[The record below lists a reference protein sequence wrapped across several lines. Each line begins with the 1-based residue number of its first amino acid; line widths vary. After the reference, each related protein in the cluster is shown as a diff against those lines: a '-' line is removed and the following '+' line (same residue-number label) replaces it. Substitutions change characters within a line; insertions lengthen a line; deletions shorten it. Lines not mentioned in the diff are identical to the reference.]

1 MFPEPPMVRAGTA
14 VRRPVPRVCARARV
28 LCFPHAGGAASH
40 YRRWAVD
47 APWDV
52 EFAVIQYPGREDR
65 YEEPAPTTMAALA
78 GAITAELLAD
88 HADHQEGAHLPTV
101 LFGHSMGAAV
111 AYEVARGLTA
121 ADRAPAALVVSGRPA
136 PRLSRPGTVHLGSDD
151 DLVADLRRLGGTGSG
166 ILGNESLM
174 TAVLPTIRRDY
185 QLIETY
191 RPLPGVPLRVP
202 VTVLYGDRD
211 PEVDER
217 EAEGWREATEGRCDV
232 QVFPGDHFYLE
243 AHRRQV
249 LDRVVAQAREA
260 AAGTPVAWPSMP

>member
-1 MFPEPPMVRAGTA
+1 MLTDPLTPARTGTA

-40 YRRWAVD
+40 YRAWAAD

-65 YEEPAPTTMAALA
+65 YAEPAPTDMAELA
-78 GAITAELLAD
+78 GAITGELLA
-88 HADHQEGAHLPTV
+88 AGEEWAHLPTV

-121 ADRAPAALVVSGRPA
+121 AGRAPAALVVSGRPA

-151 DLVADLRRLGGTGSG
+151 DLVADLRRLGGTSSG
-166 ILGNESLM
+166 ILGNDSLM
-174 TAVLPTIRRDY
+174 TAVLPTIRCDY
-185 QLIETY
+185 RLIETY
-191 RPLPGVPLRVP
+191 RPLPGVPLRAP

-217 EAEGWREATEGRCDV
+217 EAAAWCEATEGTCEPH
-232 QVFPGDHFYLE
+232 VFPGDHFYLE

-249 LDRVVAQAREA
+249 LDHAVTQARKA
-260 AAGTPVAWPSMP
+260 SAGTPAGWPSLP

>member
-1 MFPEPPMVRAGTA
+1 MSTRPPMSVRAATA

-28 LCFPHAGGAASH
+28 LCFPHAGGAAGH
-40 YRRWAVD
+40 YRGWAAD

-65 YEEPAPTTMAALA
+65 YEEEAPTDMAALA
-78 GAITAELLAD
+78 GAITGELLSE
-88 HADHQEGAHLPTV
+88 HQEPAHLPTV

-136 PRLSRPGTVHLGSDD
+136 PALSRPGTVHLGSDE
-151 DLVADLRRLGGTGSG
+151 DLVADLRRLGGTEDAA
-166 ILGNESLM
+166 LDNRSLM
-174 TAVLPTIRRDY
+174 SAVLPTIRRDY
-185 QLIETY
+185 RLIETY
-191 RPLPGVPLRVP
+191 RALPGVPLRAP

-217 EAEGWREATEGRCDV
+217 EAAAWREATQGPCAV
-232 QVFPGDHFYLE
+232 HAFPGDHFFLE
-243 AHRRQV
+243 PHRRQV
-249 LDRVVAQAREA
+249 LDHIVARAREA
-260 AAGTPVAWPSMP
+260 AARAPGGRPSMP

>member
-1 MFPEPPMVRAGTA
+1 MY
-14 VRRPVPRVCARARV
+14 ARARV

-40 YRRWAVD
+40 YRGWAVD

-52 EFAVIQYPGREDR
+52 EFATIQYPGREDR
-65 YEEPAPTTMAALA
+65 YEEPAPTDMVTLA
-78 GAITAELLAD
+78 GAITGELLAD
-88 HADHQEGAHLPTV
+88 RREEALLPTV

-121 ADRAPAALVVSGRPA
+121 ANRAPAALAVSGRPA

-166 ILGNESLM
+166 TLGNESLM
-174 TAVLPTIRRDY
+174 AAVLPTIRRDY

-191 RPLPGVPLRVP
+191 RPLPGVPLRAP

-211 PEVDER
+211 PEIEEW
-217 EAEGWREATEGRCDV
+217 EAAAWREATEGSCELHV
-232 QVFPGDHFYLE
+232 LPGDHFYLE

-249 LDRVVAQAREA
+249 LDHVVAQARKA
-260 AAGTPVAWPSMP
+260 AAATPAAWPTTP

>member
-1 MFPEPPMVRAGTA
+1 MISEPPIPARVGTA
-14 VRRPVPRVCARARV
+14 VRCPVPRVCARARV

-52 EFAVIQYPGREDR
+52 EFALIQYPGREDR
-65 YEEPAPTTMAALA
+65 YEEPAPTDMAALA
-78 GAITAELLAD
+78 GAITGELLAD
-88 HADHQEGAHLPTV
+88 RQERASLPTV

-136 PRLSRPGTVHLGSDD
+136 PKLSRPGTVHLGSDD

-166 ILGNESLM
+166 ILDNESLM

-185 QLIETY
+185 RLIETY
-191 RPLPGVPLRVP
+191 RSLPGVPLRAP

-217 EAEGWREATEGRCDV
+217 EAEAWRGATEGPCEV
-232 QVFPGDHFYLE
+232 HVLPGDHFYLE

-249 LDRVVAQAREA
+249 LDRVVARAREGS
-260 AAGTPVAWPSMP
+260 AGTPAAWSAMP

>member
-1 MFPEPPMVRAGTA
+1 MFTPSPTAVRPGTA

-40 YRRWAVD
+40 YRGWAAD

-52 EFAVIQYPGREDR
+52 EFAVVQYPGREDR
-65 YEEPAPTTMAALA
+65 YEEPAPTEMAALA
-78 GAITAELLAD
+78 GAITAELLTAR
-88 HADHQEGAHLPTV
+88 QETAHLPMV

-136 PRLSRPGTVHLGSDD
+136 PHLSRPGTVHLGSDD
-151 DLVADLRRLGGTGSG
+151 DLVADLRRLGGTDGTT
-166 ILGNESLM
+166 LDNRSLM
-174 TAVLPTIRRDY
+174 TAVLPAIRRDY

-191 RPLPGVPLRVP
+191 RPLPGVPLRAP

-211 PEVDER
+211 PEVDAR
-217 EAEGWREATEGRCDV
+217 EAAAWQSATQGPCAV
-232 QVFPGDHFYLE
+232 HALPGDHFFLE
-243 AHRRQV
+243 PHRRQV
-249 LDRVVAQAREA
+249 LDHIVARAREG
-260 AAGTPVAWPSMP
+260 AAGAPGGWPSMP

>member
-1 MFPEPPMVRAGTA
+1 MFTQPPIPVQAGTA
-14 VRRPVPRVCARARV
+14 VRRPVPRRCARARV

-40 YRRWAVD
+40 YRGWAAD

-65 YEEPAPTTMAALA
+65 YEEPAPTGMAALA
-78 GAITAELLAD
+78 GAITGELLAD
-88 HADHQEGAHLPTV
+88 LREAACLPTV
-101 LFGHSMGAAV
+101 LFGHSMGAGV

-136 PRLSRPGTVHLGSDD
+136 PGLSRPGTVHLGSDD

-166 ILGNESLM
+166 ILDNRSLM

-191 RPLPGVPLRVP
+191 RPLPGVPLRAP

-217 EAEGWREATEGRCDV
+217 EAAAWHEATEGPCELHAL
-232 QVFPGDHFYLE
+232 PGDHFYLE

-249 LDRVVAQAREA
+249 LDHIVARAREA
-260 AAGTPVAWPSMP
+260 AAGTPAGWPSMP